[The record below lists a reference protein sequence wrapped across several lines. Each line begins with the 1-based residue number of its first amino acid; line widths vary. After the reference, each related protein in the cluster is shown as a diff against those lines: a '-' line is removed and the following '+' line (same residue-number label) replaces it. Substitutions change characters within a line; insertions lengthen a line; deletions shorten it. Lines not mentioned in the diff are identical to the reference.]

1 MCIACEL
8 GLLIAMDALPHEP
21 PPGFP
26 RAPEPDAAAGFACE
40 APEAKPARQAPAAED
55 ERRP

>member
-8 GLLIAMDALPHEP
+8 GLLIAMDALPDAP

-26 RAPEPDAAAGFACE
+26 RMPASADAAGFACD
-40 APEAKPARQAPAAED
+40 APAREPTSDVQSPED

>member
-26 RAPEPDAAAGFACE
+26 RPPAPAESADFACD
-40 APEAKPARQAPAAED
+40 APEAEPARQAPSAED

>member
-8 GLLIAMDALPHEP
+8 GLLIAMDALPDAP
-21 PPGFP
+21 PSGFP
-26 RAPEPDAAAGFACE
+26 RAPQPAEAAGFACE
-40 APEAKPARQAPAAED
+40 ASQTSPVRQTPTTED